1 MKIRKADKSDI
12 EQISRMHQ
20 KVFDSSY
27 FSVHYPIK
35 LLCKYFE
42 SLLSSNEYN
51 YVVFDENQ
59 QLLGFLIG
67 GYQTQKAVDDFM
79 SKNLAGVLFCIL
91 KNPRFIISGI
101 GKLYRRVF
109 TSKQESKARLR
120 LFLIGVDPTS
130 GKKGAGS
137 LLLSE
142 FEKNLVN
149 DGVNLYGLYVR
160 VNNNNA
166 IIFYERRGFQIEF
179 KRGDLKCYIKNI

>member
-1 MKIRKADKSDI
+1 MKIRIAIKSDI
-12 EQISRMHQ
+12 EQISKMHQ
-20 KVFDSSY
+20 KVFDNSY
-27 FSVHYPIK
+27 LSVHYPIK
-35 LLCKYFE
+35 LLGKYFE

-51 YVVFDENQ
+51 YIVLDEDE

-91 KNPRFIISGI
+91 KNPRFIVSGI
-101 GKLYRRVF
+101 VKIYRRVF
-109 TSKQESKARLR
+109 IRKQESKASLR

-149 DGVNLYGLYVR
+149 NGVNLYGLYVR

-166 IIFYERRGFQIEF
+166 IKFYERRGFRIEF